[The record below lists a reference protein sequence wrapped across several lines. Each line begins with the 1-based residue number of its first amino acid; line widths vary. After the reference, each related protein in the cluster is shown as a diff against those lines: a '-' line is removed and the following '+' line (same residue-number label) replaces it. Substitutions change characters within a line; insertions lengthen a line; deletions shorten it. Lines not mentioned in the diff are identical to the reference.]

1 MRARE
6 QARLAAARRAH
17 GGECVELG
25 DGITHYRLEGRAD
38 ALPLILVHGA
48 TVPLWEF
55 DLLVPDLGA
64 DFRTLRFDL
73 YGHGLS
79 DRPAVR
85 YTLDLFVRQT
95 LALLEAVD
103 FPRPAAI
110 LGHSL
115 GAAVASAVA
124 VREPG
129 WVDRLM
135 LVAPML
141 DFNATS
147 AWSRLFKLPAAGELA
162 MRLFAVRALV
172 RRRRARYAR
181 IGRPQLA
188 DLFIEQVSF
197 AGFGRALLSMIRVE
211 TLGDQ
216 AARYAALPALARKVL
231 VISGGAD
238 AVIPAADIARVRDLV
253 GRHEHFDLETAEHSL
268 LLTHSAEVAAA
279 LRAFCAIGS
288 AISQVNQRIHF
299 NFVQVGYLNN
309 CGANS
314 CR

>member
-1 MRARE
+1 MRASER
-6 QARLAAARRAH
+6 ARLAAARRAH
-17 GGECVELG
+17 GGECVELR
-25 DGITHYRLEGRAD
+25 DGVTHYRLEGPAE
-38 ALPLILVHGA
+38 ALPLMLVHGA

-55 DLLVPDLGA
+55 DLLVPELVGGG
-64 DFRTLRFDL
+64 FRTLRFDL

-95 LALLEAVD
+95 LELLEATA
-103 FPRPAAI
+103 FPTPAAI

-124 VREPG
+124 VRQPG
-129 WVDRLM
+129 SIDRLA

-162 MRLFAVRALV
+162 MTLFGIRALV
-172 RRRRARYAR
+172 RRRRVRYAR

-188 DLFIEQVSF
+188 DLFVEQVSF
-197 AGFGRALLSMIRVE
+197 TGFGRALLSMIRAD

-216 AARYAALPALARKVL
+216 AARYAALAARARDVL

-238 AVIPAADIARVRDLV
+238 AVIPPADIARVRELV
-253 GRHEHFDLETAEHSL
+253 GRHEHFDLASAEHNL

-279 LRAFCAIGS
+279 LRAFCGLS
-288 AISQVNQRIHF
+288 AALLRPEPDRTCIMQAAGTR
-299 NFVQVGYLNN
+299 G
-309 CGANS
+309 
-314 CR
+314 RRE

>member
-1 MRARE
+1 MRTRE
-6 QARLAAARRAH
+6 EARLAAARRAH
-17 GGECVELG
+17 GGECVKLR
-25 DGITHYRLEGRAD
+25 DGVTHYRLEGPAD

-55 DLLVPDLGA
+55 DLLVPHLVECG
-64 DFRTLRFDL
+64 FRTLRFDL

-79 DRPAVR
+79 DRPAVH

-95 LALLEAVD
+95 LELLEAVP

-115 GAAVASAVA
+115 GAAVASAIA
-124 VREPG
+124 VRKPG
-129 WVDRLM
+129 WIERLV

-147 AWSRLFKLPAAGELA
+147 AWSRLFKVPAAGELA
-162 MRLFAVRALV
+162 MRLFGVRALV

-181 IGRPQLA
+181 IGRPQLT
-188 DLFIEQVSF
+188 DLFIEEVSF
-197 AGFGRALLSMIRVE
+197 TGFGRALLSMIRAE

-216 AARYAALPALARKVL
+216 AARYAALPALARDVL

-238 AVIPAADIARVRDLV
+238 AVIPAADIASVRELV
-253 GRHEHFDLETAEHSL
+253 GRHEHFDLASAEHNL
-268 LLTHSAEVAAA
+268 LLTHPAEVAAA
-279 LRAFCAIGS
+279 MRGF
-288 AISQVNQRIHF
+288 
-299 NFVQVGYLNN
+299 
-309 CGANS
+309 CGAGA
-314 CR
+314 

>member
-1 MRARE
+1 MRERE
-6 QARLAAARRAH
+6 RARLAAARRAH
-17 GGECVELG
+17 DGKCVELG
-25 DGITHYRLEGRAD
+25 DGVTHYRLEGPTD

-48 TVPLWEF
+48 TVPFWEF
-55 DLLVPDLGA
+55 DCLVPALVRAG
-64 DFRTLRFDL
+64 FRTLRFDL

-79 DRPAVR
+79 DRPAID

-95 LALLEAVD
+95 LELLEAVE

-124 VREPG
+124 ARQPG
-129 WVDRLM
+129 WIDRLV

-147 AWSRLFKLPAAGELA
+147 AWSRLFRLPAAGEVV
-162 MRLFAVRALV
+162 MSLFGVRALV
-172 RRRRARYAR
+172 RRRRERYAR
-181 IGRPQLA
+181 IGRQQLT

-197 AGFGRALLSMIRVE
+197 AGFGRALLSMIRAE

-216 AARYAALPALARKVL
+216 AARYAALPALARDVL

-238 AVIPAADIARVRDLV
+238 AVIPAADVARVRELV
-253 GRHEHFDLETAEHSL
+253 GRHEHFDLATAEHNL

-279 LRAFCAIGS
+279 LRAFC
-288 AISQVNQRIHF
+288 
-299 NFVQVGYLNN
+299 
-309 CGANS
+309 GAG
-314 CR
+314 R

>member
-1 MRARE
+1 MRERE
-6 QARLAAARRAH
+6 RARLAAARRAH
-17 GGECVELG
+17 DGKCVELG
-25 DGITHYRLEGRAD
+25 DGVTHYRLEGPTD

-55 DLLVPDLGA
+55 DFLVPELVRAG
-64 DFRTLRFDL
+64 FRTLRFDL

-79 DRPAVR
+79 DRPAID

-95 LALLEAVD
+95 LELLEAVE

-110 LGHSL
+110 LGHSF

-124 VREPG
+124 ARQPG
-129 WVDRLM
+129 WIDRLV

-147 AWSRLFKLPAAGELA
+147 AWSRLFKLPAAGEVV
-162 MRLFAVRALV
+162 MDLFGVRALV

-181 IGRPQLA
+181 IGRPELTA
-188 DLFIEQVSF
+188 LFIEQASF
-197 AGFGRALLSMIRVE
+197 AGFGRALLSMIRTD

-216 AARYAALPALARKVL
+216 ASRYAAVRELGCNVL

-253 GRHEHFDLETAEHSL
+253 GRHQGFDLPSAEHNL
-268 LLTHSAEVAAA
+268 LLTHPAEVTAA
-279 LRAFCAIGS
+279 LRAFCS
-288 AISQVNQRIHF
+288 A
-299 NFVQVGYLNN
+299 
-309 CGANS
+309 GA
-314 CR
+314 

>member
-6 QARLAAARRAH
+6 QARLATARRAH
-17 GGECVELG
+17 GGECVELD
-25 DGITHYRLEGRAD
+25 DGVTHYRLEGAAD
-38 ALPLILVHGA
+38 TLPLILVHGA

-55 DLLVPDLGA
+55 DLLVPELLRAG
-64 DFRTLRFDL
+64 FRTLRFDL

-79 DRPAVR
+79 DRPAVD

-95 LALLEAVD
+95 LELLEAVE
-103 FPRPAAI
+103 FPRSAAI

-124 VREPG
+124 VRQPS
-129 WVDRLM
+129 WFDRLV

-162 MRLFAVRALV
+162 MRLFGVRALV
-172 RRRRARYAR
+172 RRRRSRYAQ

-188 DLFIEQVSF
+188 DLFVEQVSF
-197 AGFGRALLSMIRVE
+197 TGFGRALLSMIRAE

-216 AARYAALPALARKVL
+216 AARYAALPALARDVL

-238 AVIPAADIARVRDLV
+238 AVIPAADIARVRELI
-253 GRHEHFDLETAEHSL
+253 GRHEHFDLAGAEHNL
-268 LLTHSAEVAAA
+268 LLTHPAEVAAA
-279 LRAFCAIGS
+279 LRAFC
-288 AISQVNQRIHF
+288 
-299 NFVQVGYLNN
+299 
-309 CGANS
+309 GAGA
-314 CR
+314 

>member
-17 GGECVELG
+17 GGQCVELG
-25 DGITHYRLEGRAD
+25 DGVTHYRVEGPAD
-38 ALPLILVHGA
+38 AQPLVLVHGA

-55 DLLVPDLGA
+55 DFLVPELSRAG
-64 DFRTLRFDL
+64 FRTLRFDL

-79 DRPAVR
+79 DRPPVQ

-95 LALLEAVD
+95 LELLDAVA

-124 VREPG
+124 AREPS
-129 WVDRLM
+129 WIDRLV

-147 AWSRLFKLPAAGELA
+147 AWSRLFKVPAAGELA
-162 MRLFAVRALV
+162 MRLFGVRALV
-172 RRRRARYAR
+172 RRRRRRYAR
-181 IGRPQLA
+181 IGRPQLTE
-188 DLFIEQVSF
+188 LFIEQASF
-197 AGFGRALLSMIRVE
+197 TGFGRALLSMIRAE

-216 AARYAALPALARKVL
+216 ATRYAALPALARDVL

-253 GRHEHFDLETAEHSL
+253 GRHEHFDLASAEHNL
-268 LLTHSAEVAAA
+268 LLTHPAEVAAA
-279 LRAFCAIGS
+279 LCAFRAATAS
-288 AISQVNQRIHF
+288 SRTAT
-299 NFVQVGYLNN
+299 
-309 CGANS
+309 
-314 CR
+314 

>member
-6 QARLAAARRAH
+6 QARFTAARLAR
-17 GGECVELG
+17 GGQCVALS
-25 DGITHYRLEGRAD
+25 DGVTHYRLEGPRGAP
-38 ALPLILVHGA
+38 PLLLVHGA

-55 DLLVPDLGA
+55 DLLVPKLREH
-64 DFRTLRFDL
+64 FRTLRFDL

-79 DRPAVR
+79 DRPALH
-85 YTLDLFVRQT
+85 YTLDVFVRQT
-95 LALLEAVD
+95 LELLEAVD
-103 FPRPAAI
+103 FPRPATI

-115 GAAVASAVA
+115 GAVIASAVA
-124 VREPG
+124 AREPSAI
-129 WVDRLM
+129 DRLV

-162 MRLFAVRALV
+162 MRLFAIRALV

-181 IGRPQLA
+181 IARPQLT

-197 AGFGRALLSMIRVE
+197 GGFGRALLSMIRTE

-216 AARYAALPALARKVL
+216 AERYAALSALARDVL

-238 AVIPAADIARVRDLV
+238 AVIPAADVARVRELV
-253 GRHEHFDLETAEHSL
+253 GRHEHLDLATAEHSL
-268 LLTHSAEVAAA
+268 LLTHPAEVAAA
-279 LRAFCAIGS
+279 LLVFCRSG
-288 AISQVNQRIHF
+288 R
-299 NFVQVGYLNN
+299 
-309 CGANS
+309 
-314 CR
+314 